1 MRLFYEDEL
10 RRKSFYEMYQI
21 AIDEK
26 LIENYLTNPTREEII
41 NIILKYRGAKPTNT
55 IKKYKKNGL
64 VYLQHLFDRK
74 MGDKVFNE
82 NKIKVPHKIILY
94 KDLNITKEDNYKIVI
109 PDYIHKGNVFLVNS
123 NNYLCGIFQLEKDLK
138 TVPKSKDTKVKYTSE
153 TVVSDLDK
161 KNAEFIKMKKEREA
175 KQGLNVS
182 TGKKPNRF
190 GKPIKKDDETVK
202 YSVSK

>member
-26 LIENYLTNPTREEII
+26 LIENYITNPTREEII

-55 IKKYKKNGL
+55 IKNHKKNGL

-82 NKIKVPHKIILY
+82 NKIKVPHKIIL
-94 KDLNITKEDNYKIVI
+94 
-109 PDYIHKGNVFLVNS
+109 
-123 NNYLCGIFQLEKDLK
+123 
-138 TVPKSKDTKVKYTSE
+138 
-153 TVVSDLDK
+153 
-161 KNAEFIKMKKEREA
+161 
-175 KQGLNVS
+175 
-182 TGKKPNRF
+182 
-190 GKPIKKDDETVK
+190 
-202 YSVSK
+202 